1 MKISE
6 VVKETALT
14 KKAIRYYEG
23 EGLITPNLDNKNN
36 YRDYSLEEVNL
47 LKEIAF
53 FRKIDLSVEE
63 IKTIIKDK
71 CKRKTVLESH
81 VLKLQQEVERLE
93 NSKTITRLV
102 INNLKDSE
110 TYNINIDKYNK
121 LIDISEKQKSGFI
134 NKELIRLFPG
144 NFGKIIYLHFSP
156 YLNEPIDT
164 EEKEKAWINIVEF
177 LDDMEEISVPK
188 EFEEYLNVNMEEEE
202 KISSFDLSYTNSI
215 DELINSPEKL
225 KGLINE
231 YMELQDKGLLD
242 IHHSLTKIL
251 RDQLIKENYYEVFI
265 PNLITLSSSYKEY
278 LDKLNQLQNLS
289 KLKYDDNGRV
299 RLE

>member
-1 MKISE
+1 MRISE
-6 VVKETALT
+6 VVKETGLT

-23 EGLITPNLDNKNN
+23 EGLINPNLDDNNN

-53 FRKIDLSVEE
+53 FRKIDLPVDD
-63 IKTIIKDK
+63 IKIIIKDSN
-71 CKRKTVLESH
+71 KRRIVLEGH
-81 VLKLQQEVERLE
+81 ILKLQQEVERLE
-93 NSKTITRLV
+93 NSKAITSLV
-102 INNLKDSE
+102 VNNLTHSGECD
-110 TYNINIDKYNK
+110 INVDKYSK
-121 LIDISEKQKSGFI
+121 LIDMKEKQKSGFI
-134 NKELIRLFPG
+134 NKELRRLFPG
-144 NFGKIIYLHFSP
+144 NFGKIISLHFSP

-164 EEKEKAWINIVEF
+164 EEKEKAWINIVKF
-177 LDDMEEISVPK
+177 LDDMEEIIVPK
-188 EFEEYLNVNMEEEE
+188 EFEEYLNVHMEEEE
-202 KISSFDLSYTNSI
+202 ISSFDLSYTNSI
-215 DELINSPEKL
+215 DELISSPEKL
-225 KGLINE
+225 KALINE
-231 YMELQDKGLLD
+231 YMESQDKGLLD